1 MKKLKLKE
9 MKDYYFRIYQ
19 FGDEDGDT
27 IHMKGYSP
35 EDAERSI
42 RREYHSIDRLTY
54 LYCK

>member
-1 MKKLKLKE
+1 

-27 IHMKGYSP
+27 IHMRGYSP